1 MYEDAALLKRPQGR
15 LRFLPWGPHRTK
27 WKLIGDE
34 MPPVFL
40 QQNTP
45 VQIWISGNLRCQRVR
60 NVRSLKWNRI
70 GRRIITCMLLIAA
83 PAVIGNL
90 LGP

>member
-1 MYEDAALLKRPQGR
+1 MASGALLKRPQGR

-27 WKLIGDE
+27 RKLIRDE

-45 VQIWISGNLRCQRVR
+45 VQIWKSGNLRYQRVR
-60 NVRSLKWNRI
+60 NARSLEWNRI
-70 GRRIITCMLLIAA
+70 GRRIIMCMLLIAA
-83 PAVIGNL
+83 LALIWNL
-90 LGP
+90 LEQ

>member
-1 MYEDAALLKRPQGR
+1 
-15 LRFLPWGPHRTK
+15 
-27 WKLIGDE
+27 
-34 MPPVFL
+34 VFL

-70 GRRIITCMLLIAA
+70 GRRITMCMLLIAA
-83 PAVIGNL
+83 LALILNL
-90 LGP
+90 LGESHLNDRPPDEGESRKKGPPCCRHTLPEAFGFVPIST